1 MNTAGIG
8 SPNVLLSDCLAD
20 AEREVS
26 KLRSLLVAKL
36 CNCRPLST
44 TYKPLEPVMHRPT
57 CEYRKVMS

>member
-1 MNTAGIG
+1 MRTISTV
-8 SPNVLLSDCLAD
+8 SPSRLLSECLAD

-44 TYKPLEPVMHRPT
+44 TYKPLEPLLHRLE
-57 CEYRKVMS
+57 CEYRKALC